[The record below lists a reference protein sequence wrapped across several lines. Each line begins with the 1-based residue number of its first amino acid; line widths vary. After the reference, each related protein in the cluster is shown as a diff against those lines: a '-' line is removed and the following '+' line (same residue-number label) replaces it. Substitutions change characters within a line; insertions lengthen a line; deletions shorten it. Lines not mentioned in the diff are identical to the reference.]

1 MKINSARLFGIFF
14 IFSFMSY
21 AIGIGIM
28 GDLQNSQIQPFQV
41 LENKVSLV
49 VGAILIAIFHT
60 LFNLGLLVIMF
71 NVLKS
76 INKSLS
82 IIYLILGSFGTL
94 LLALGA
100 VFLVLPVTI
109 SETLVL
115 PPEYDHSFFEMILSL
130 SSGGNFYSYQMG
142 MILWGIGGL
151 FFCSLLYHSKYVPVI
166 FPIWG
171 SFGYLIF
178 IAGCGLELFGIPYGV
193 QLSSPG
199 GLFEIGLSIWLI
211 VKGFNKSQ
219 VTYKLQEQL

>member
-14 IFSFMSY
+14 ILSFMSY

-28 GDLQNSQIQPFQV
+28 GNLQNSQIQPFQV
-41 LENKVSLV
+41 IENKVSLV

-60 LFNLGLLVIMF
+60 LFNLGLVVIMF
-71 NVLKS
+71 NILKS

-82 IIYLILGSFGTL
+82 IIYLILSSFGTL

-100 VFLVLPVTI
+100 VFLLLPVTT

-115 PPEYDHSFFEMILSL
+115 LSTEYDHSVFEMILSL
-130 SSGGNFYSYQMG
+130 SSGGNFYSYQIG

-151 FFCSLLYHSKYVPVI
+151 FFCNLLYRSKYVPVI

-178 IAGCGLELFGIPYGV
+178 IAGCGLELFGVPYGV
-193 QLSSPG
+193 QFSAPG
-199 GLFEIGLSIWLI
+199 GLFEIGLSVWLI
-211 VKGFNKSQ
+211 VKGFNKNQFIS
-219 VTYKLQEQL
+219 

>member
-1 MKINSARLFGIFF
+1 
-14 IFSFMSY
+14 
-21 AIGIGIM
+21 M

-41 LENKVSLV
+41 IENKVSLV

-60 LFNLGLLVIMF
+60 LFNLGLVVIMF
-71 NVLKS
+71 NILKS

-82 IIYLILGSFGTL
+82 IIYLILSSFGTL

-100 VFLVLPVTI
+100 VFLLLPVTT

-115 PPEYDHSFFEMILSL
+115 LSTEYDHSVFEMILSL
-130 SSGGNFYSYQMG
+130 SSGGNFYSYQIG

-151 FFCSLLYHSKYVPVI
+151 FFCNLLYRSKYVPVI

-178 IAGCGLELFGIPYGV
+178 IAGCGLELFGVPYGV
-193 QLSSPG
+193 QFSAPG
-199 GLFEIGLSIWLI
+199 GLFEIGLSVWLI
-211 VKGFNKSQ
+211 VKGFNKNQFIS
-219 VTYKLQEQL
+219 

>member
-14 IFSFMSY
+14 ILSFMSY

-41 LENKVSLV
+41 IENKVSLV

-60 LFNLGLLVIMF
+60 LFNLGLVVVMF
-71 NVLKS
+71 NILKS

-82 IIYLILGSFGTL
+82 IIYLILSSFGTL

-100 VFLVLPVTI
+100 VFLLLPVTT

-115 PPEYDHSFFEMILSL
+115 LSTEYDHSVFEMILSL
-130 SSGGNFYSYQMG
+130 SSGGNFYSYQIG

-151 FFCSLLYHSKYVPVI
+151 FFCNLLYRSKYVPVI

-178 IAGCGLELFGIPYGV
+178 IAGCGLELFGVPYGV
-193 QLSSPG
+193 QFSAPG
-199 GLFEIGLSIWLI
+199 GLFEIGLSVWLI
-211 VKGFNKSQ
+211 VKGFNKNQFIS
-219 VTYKLQEQL
+219 

>member
-14 IFSFMSY
+14 ILSFMSY

-41 LENKVSLV
+41 IENKVSLV

-60 LFNLGLLVIMF
+60 LFNLGLVVVMF
-71 NVLKS
+71 NILKS

-82 IIYLILGSFGTL
+82 IIYLILSSFGTL

-100 VFLVLPVTI
+100 VFLLLPVTT

-115 PPEYDHSFFEMILSL
+115 LSTEYDHSVFEMILSL
-130 SSGGNFYSYQMG
+130 SSGGNFYSYQIG

-151 FFCSLLYHSKYVPVI
+151 FFCNLLYRSKYVPVI

-178 IAGCGLELFGIPYGV
+178 IAGCGLELFGVPPYGV
-193 QLSSPG
+193 QFSAPG
-199 GLFEIGLSIWLI
+199 GLFEIGLSVWLI
-211 VKGFNKSQ
+211 VKGFNKNQFIS
-219 VTYKLQEQL
+219 

>member
-1 MKINSARLFGIFF
+1 
-14 IFSFMSY
+14 
-21 AIGIGIM
+21 M

-41 LENKVSLV
+41 IENKVSLV

-60 LFNLGLLVIMF
+60 LFNLGLVVIMF
-71 NVLKS
+71 NILKS

-82 IIYLILGSFGTL
+82 IIYLILSSFGTL

-100 VFLVLPVTI
+100 VFLLLPVTT

-115 PPEYDHSFFEMILSL
+115 LSTEYDHSVFEMILSL
-130 SSGGNFYSYQMG
+130 SSGGNFYSYQIG

-151 FFCSLLYHSKYVPVI
+151 FFCNLLYRSKYVPVI

-178 IAGCGLELFGIPYGV
+178 IAGCGLELFGVPYGV
-193 QLSSPG
+193 
-199 GLFEIGLSIWLI
+199 
-211 VKGFNKSQ
+211 
-219 VTYKLQEQL
+219 